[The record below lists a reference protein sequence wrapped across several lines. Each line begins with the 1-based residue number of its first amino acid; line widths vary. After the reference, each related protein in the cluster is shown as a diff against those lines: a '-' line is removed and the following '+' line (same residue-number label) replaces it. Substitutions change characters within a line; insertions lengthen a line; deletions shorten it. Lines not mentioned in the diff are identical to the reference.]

1 MLEIPSNPE
10 NIRSLEK
17 IVEDIA
23 RDFELS
29 PKIKCNLLVSL
40 TEAVNNAII
49 HGNRAD
55 EQKKVKIHFKQQAST
70 LSVVVEDEGE
80 GFDPQQVPDPT
91 NETHIQMCGGRGVYL
106 MKELSDEIHFSRNGS
121 CVEIRFHIA
130 S

>member
-1 MLEIPSNPE
+1 MLEISSNPD

-17 IVEDIA
+17 LVEEIA
-23 RDFELS
+23 QDFQLTA
-29 PKIKCNLLVSL
+29 KIKCNLLVSL

-55 EQKKVKIHFKQQAST
+55 EQKKVKIHFRQQAST

-106 MKELSDEIHFSRNGS
+106 MKELSDEVHYSRNGS

>member
-10 NIRSLEK
+10 NVRSLEK
-17 IVEDIA
+17 IVEEIA
-23 RDFELS
+23 QDYNLS
-29 PKIKCNLLVSL
+29 PKIRCNLLVSL

-49 HGNRAD
+49 HGNQAD
-55 EQKKVKIHFKQQAST
+55 EHKKVKINIQQQNT
-70 LSVVVEDEGE
+70 ILSVIVEDEGE
-80 GFDPQQVPDPT
+80 GFDHKEVPDPT

-106 MKELSDEIHFSRNGS
+106 MKELSDELHFSRNGS